1 MNKNYSTIR
10 YHIYREL
17 HKYQVEQE
25 RRKKSLFNEFSI
37 PVFSGLISAIIASEI
52 TQNSSISAT
61 WTIVC
66 IIGTYWLIMIVS
78 LLFIS
83 IYKYFKRYFHPNK
96 TSYLSGIIEEI
107 SAAKFN
113 YEVSYLVETSYSQ
126 MLSLSAEPQL
136 RKLQMIDVCFN
147 LKNALRKISESILAY
162 TKNKGD
168 KGKIRPDFLMPEKL
182 EAIMNIIY
190 YTLAKLELEK
200 CKCDEITSLIETY
213 NIYQKYI
220 SDLYGL
226 KFNEYVSITH

>member
-17 HKYQVEQE
+17 YKYQVEQE

-52 TQNSSISAT
+52 TNSSSISAT
-61 WTIVC
+61 WMIVC
-66 IIGTYWLIMIVS
+66 IIGIYWLIMIVS
-78 LLFIS
+78 LLVIS

-96 TSYLSGIIEEI
+96 TSYLSGIIEEEI

-126 MLSLSAEPQL
+126 MLSLSSEPQL
-136 RKLQMIDVCFN
+136 RKIQMIDVCFN

-162 TKNKGD
+162 AKN

-190 YTLAKLELEK
+190 YTIAKLELEK

-220 SDLYGL
+220 GDLYDL
-226 KFNEYVSITH
+226 KCNEYVPTTH